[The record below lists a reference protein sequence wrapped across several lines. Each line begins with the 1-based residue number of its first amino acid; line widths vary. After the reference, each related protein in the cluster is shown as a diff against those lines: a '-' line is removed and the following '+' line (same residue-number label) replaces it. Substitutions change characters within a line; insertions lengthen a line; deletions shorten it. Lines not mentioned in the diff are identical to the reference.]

1 MTSKISTLEDL
12 ALHLTGQKELKTNGN
27 WNIVEQSW
35 ACPCCKRTK
44 LHIARPMQDKTLKG
58 ALVNH
63 HDHLTN
69 YANVK
74 LKELVIEV
82 GRKEISEREGWFNN
96 HKIKPFIVRFERTLI
111 CEDCNNADPAA
122 KAMIEGIC
130 PYFSFTPEEIA
141 YFIRPKK
148 HSPHQI
154 DQDRVSEIYE
164 LAHDNYNFQKSLCE
178 TLLSRLVQNA
188 RHWGDQ
194 KQSPNI
200 THYLTVKKIRVGENI
215 LAEDLLTLFNN
226 DENIGPKLLSD
237 TINLFETAAHA
248 GVSEALS
255 AKEEKRAR
263 KKRLKLERLKKKTE
277 DGYFN
282 HNEPWK
288 KSDVTALKTD
298 YKKVEDIIAL
308 SKKYGRTP
316 GSIKAKLK
324 TLGFEFS

>member
-1 MTSKISTLEDL
+1 
-12 ALHLTGQKELKTNGN
+12 
-27 WNIVEQSW
+27 
-35 ACPCCKRTK
+35 
-44 LHIARPMQDKTLKG
+44 MQDNTLKG

-69 YANVK
+69 YANEK
-74 LKELVIEV
+74 LRELVKHA
-82 GRKEISEREGWFNN
+82 GRKEISEREGWFNA

-122 KAMIEGIC
+122 KAMIDDIC
-130 PYFSFTPEEIA
+130 PFFSFTPEEIA
-141 YFIRPKK
+141 YFIKPQK
-148 HSPHQI
+148 HTPHQI
-154 DQDRVSEIYE
+154 DQERVSEIFE
-164 LAHDNYNFQKSLCE
+164 LARDNHDFQKSLCD

-194 KQSPNI
+194 KRSPN
-200 THYLTVKKIRVGENI
+200 TSHYLTAKKLRAGEDI
-215 LAEDLLTLFNN
+215 HVEELMTLFKN

-237 TINLFETAAHA
+237 TISLFETAAHT
-248 GVSEALS
+248 GVSKALS
-255 AKEEKRAR
+255 AKDEKRAR

-277 DGYFN
+277 EGFFN

-288 KSDVTALKTD
+288 TSDIIALKTE
-298 YKKVEDIIAL
+298 YKKVEDIDSL

-324 TLGFEFS
+324 ILGFEFT